1 MAKKQEK
8 KRRKKGPRPN
18 IRKKPSRFEDSWF
31 AAFLYTLIDAIF
43 SWSVKCGYSVV
54 EFHPFF
60 HMEDRLSK
68 KGKKRADIVTLVFGG
83 ILLILIMIS
92 SLWMG
97 ISKHD
102 DNLIVLFSACF
113 FLLPV
118 SVLAFVIQK
127 WLILPTLQPRY
138 QLYLRNLPKPQDP
151 YVHHR
156 LDPYDRKP
164 LLYLCTFPYFL
175 LIGFGFTMDFSWLFL
190 GYFMVDGPALWIAN
204 GALILAILFEV
215 IGLIAPRLYFFPL
228 LSWMNPDDLKR
239 QELVSAAAVFKTV

>member
-1 MAKKQEK
+1 MAQKQKK
-8 KRRKKGPRPN
+8 KRRKKGPRP
-18 IRKKPSRFEDSWF
+18 IPKKKPSRFEDGWF
-31 AAFLYTLIDAIF
+31 AAILYILIDSIF
-43 SWSVKCGYSVV
+43 SWTISCGYRVV

-83 ILLILIMIS
+83 IFLILIMIA

-97 ISKHD
+97 ISKHH
-102 DNLIVLFSACF
+102 DNLFVLFSACF

-127 WLILPTLQPRY
+127 WLILPMLRPRY
-138 QLYLRNLPKPQDP
+138 QLYLKGLPKPQDP
-151 YVHHR
+151 YARHR

-190 GYFMVDGPALWIAN
+190 GYFMVDGPVLWAAN
-204 GALILAILFEV
+204 GALILAVLFEV
-215 IGLIAPRLYFFPL
+215 IGLIAPKLYFFPL
-228 LSWMNPDDLKR
+228 LSWMNPDDSKR
-239 QELVSAAAVFKTV
+239 QKLVSAASVFKTV